1 MGILDLIN
9 STLELTGTVL
19 NFISDSR
26 GWAIKKEVEDLL
38 EKINEQEKME
48 SHLRDNQMLDDLY
61 DAVDL
66 KLRLFSSYLKAQ
78 DIQGTKN

>member
-78 DIQGTKN
+78 GVQGKKN